1 MCVHMSLEAESL
13 RVFLDCFS
21 LSSDTGSLTEPETL
35 QVARLASRQVSGN
48 ACLRLP
54 RAGIIGVNLHM
65 QLLTQIL
72 GIRTQFSCLRVGPF
86 PNEPSPQAL
95 PLYCTA
101 KETND
106 KGWN

>member
-1 MCVHMSLEAESL
+1 MLN
-13 RVFLDCFS
+13 VFLDCFS
-21 LSSDTGSLTEPETL
+21 LFSDKRSLTETETH
-35 QVARLASRQVSGN
+35 QVARLASQVSGN

-54 RAGIIGVNLHM
+54 RAGIIDMNNHM
-65 QLLTQIL
+65 QLLTQMQ
-72 GIRTQFSCLRVGPF
+72 GIQTQSSHLKGRPF

-95 PLYCTA
+95 LLYCTA